1 MGFLARMAEVPIAD
15 LLALLTI
22 LFAWILTGYLSEH
35 PPKSRPSV
43 TVLMESYRHDW
54 MRHFVTRAP
63 RLFDVSLI
71 GSLRQG
77 TTFFASASMIAIG
90 GGAALIGNTATMREL
105 AADLPL
111 DADRIDLA
119 LKILLPVAFMAN
131 ALLKFI
137 WAHRLFGYCA
147 ILMAAVPNDP
157 ADPEAYPRAE
167 QAAKIN
173 GTAAKSYNRG
183 LRAIYFALASL
194 GWLFG
199 PLALVLATLAA
210 TGVVLRR
217 EFWSQSREI
226 IRIHGGL

>member
-1 MGFLARMAEVPIAD
+1 MGGLLNLTAAPWSDMAAI
-15 LLALLTI
+15 LLLLS
-22 LFAWILTGYLSEH
+22 AWWLTGWFIEH

-43 TVLMESYRHDW
+43 TKLMEDYRRDW
-54 MRHFVTRAP
+54 MKVFVTRVP
-63 RLFDVSLI
+63 RLFDVTLL

-77 TTFFASASMIAIG
+77 TTFFASACMIAIG
-90 GGAALIGNTATMREL
+90 GGAAMIGNSETMRQL

-111 DADRIDLA
+111 DADRVDLA
-119 LKILLPVAFMAN
+119 LKILLPLGFMAN

-157 ADPEAYPRAE
+157 ADALAYPRAA
-167 QAAKIN
+167 QAAEIN

-194 GWLFG
+194 AWLFG
-199 PLALVLATLAA
+199 AWALVCATIVT
-210 TGVVLRR
+210 TGVMLRR
-217 EFWSQSREI
+217 EFWSQSREVVLM
-226 IRIHGGL
+226 RRL